1 MYNGSTKKKGRES
14 PMDEQNVAS
23 TPAPKTRRRRKTKM
37 EVFKEAYLPY
47 IILMTA
53 VLLILIFIIGAVVR
67 SSKQKDD
74 TAALMPDSPAFSETW
89 TI

>member
-1 MYNGSTKKKGRES
+1 
-14 PMDEQNVAS
+14 MDEQNVAS